1 MSIGQFGSKPV
12 LVVNENG
19 TEKNLTVGDFVED
32 REIIK
37 IDVEDES
44 IVIKDEK
51 KEIILI
57 QGEGEDAPAEIL
69 D

>member
-1 MSIGQFGSKPV
+1 MVAIEDDTK
-12 LVVNENG
+12 
-19 TEKNLTVGDFVED
+19 KNLTVGDFIED

-44 IVIKDEK
+44 IVIKDEN
-51 KEIILI
+51 KEIVLI